1 MTTKGIEAQYDAYE
15 EILDEVHRIA
25 DKLKS
30 AIDDEELPLI
40 IAALATTAI
49 DAVHQMSGD
58 DSDRIKYLTLAF
70 TAAWSDYHNPPSTEL
85 H

>member
-1 MTTKGIEAQYDAYE
+1 MTTKGIEAQYEEYE

-25 DKLKS
+25 KKIKTV
-30 AIDDEELPLI
+30 IDDEEIHLI

-49 DAVHQMSGD
+49 DVVHQMSGND
-58 DSDRIKYLTLAF
+58 EDRIRYMTMAF
-70 TAAWSDYHNPPSTEL
+70 TAAWSDYHSPSTDEL